1 MKNILK
7 RVFIFSIVLLLS
19 VSNVNAIELT
29 KAIKTLTKNSEIE
42 IYEIKTKKEEIVEK
56 SIVELYETDP
66 NKQEVLDYIAEQ
78 KRLEQ
83 ERLAKIELRNN
94 LVNYSK
100 RFVGNPYVLGGNSL
114 INGIDCSGF
123 VKQIYAKY
131 GYDLPRTT
139 FHQAMIGNQVGV
151 EEIEPGDI
159 VSYGYD
165 GLSSHSAIYIGNG
178 KIVHASTPEFGII
191 ISDLN
196 IMPIVTIRRVI

>member
-7 RVFIFSIVLLLS
+7 RIFIFSIVLLLS
-19 VSNVNAIELT
+19 ISNINAIEIT
-29 KAIKTLTKNSEIE
+29 GAITTLTKNEKIE
-42 IYEIKTKKEEIVEK
+42 IYEIKNKEEAIVEK
-56 SIVELYETDP
+56 SIVKLYETDP

-78 KRLEQ
+78 ERLEQ

-94 LVNYSK
+94 LISYAK
-100 RFVGNPYVLGGNSL
+100 RFIGNPYVLGGNSL
-114 INGIDCSGF
+114 TNGIDCSGF
-123 VKQIYAKY
+123 VKQVYAKF

-139 FHQAMIGNQVGV
+139 YHQAIIGTQVSV
-151 EEIEPGDI
+151 EELEKGDI

-165 GLSSHSAIYIGNG
+165 GLPSHSAIYIGEG

-196 IMPIVTIRRVI
+196 IMPIITIRRVI